1 MVPIPA
7 HDLPLQTVLTEG
19 ARVLIGQ
26 GTAEPLTLTRALL
39 RQAETLPPFRFFV
52 GPIYSD
58 TFEGELPPDLEFE
71 SYGAIGRTARLARA
85 GRLRIYPEHFS
96 ELSRAFR
103 TGRLKVDVVL
113 LQLRPSLDGRGYNLG
128 LARDFVIDAARRA
141 RHVIAEIN
149 PWLPA
154 CHGGEVGP
162 ELEIAHVMEGEHP
175 PVEMPPSRYGGT
187 EQRIAS
193 RVAEIIPDGAV
204 LQVGVGAVP
213 AAVLRALS
221 GHRDLG
227 FHSGAATDELVELAE
242 SGALTNARKEL
253 DAGVSVAGILLG
265 SRKLY
270 EFAHRNPHLRLVGP
284 QETHSPD
291 RMARLSR
298 FHAINSAIEVD
309 LTGQV
314 NAETAGGLHLGAV
327 GGQVDFVRGA
337 RLSEGGRA
345 IIALPSTTREGKS
358 RIVPSVPTVTC
369 ARSDVDV
376 IVTEHGV
383 AELAG
388 QDLDERARR
397 MIAIAAPEWREPLE
411 RAWFDKRREL

>member
-39 RQAETLPPFRFFV
+39 KQAETLPPFRLFV

-270 EFAHRNPHLRLVGP
+270 EFAHRNPHLRLAGP

-314 NAETAGGLHLGAV
+314 NAETAGGASP
-327 GGQVDFVRGA
+327 RGSGRTGRFRA
-337 RLSEGGRA
+337 RGPSLGGRA
-345 IIALPSTTREGKS
+345 RNHRAPLNDAGGKEPHRAVGAHRYLRQIGRGCDRHGARGGGTRRAGS
-358 RIVPSVPTVTC
+358 R
-369 ARSDVDV
+369 
-376 IVTEHGV
+376 
-383 AELAG
+383 
-388 QDLDERARR
+388 
-397 MIAIAAPEWREPLE
+397 
-411 RAWFDKRREL
+411 